1 MIIIFKGM
9 PSLRRVLQRSKARP
23 RGAHRG
29 GHRAAWRQRTIV
41 WWWWC
46 GVRLIIAPPPA
57 AAAASSSSSA
67 AAVPSSGALP
77 EVVLDQRLT
86 KADALA
92 IANAIHCPSRPTY
105 VDFKRET
112 RTLKVYTGSN
122 GCRRC
127 DVVVD
132 QVSTL
137 A

>member
-1 MIIIFKGM
+1 MYCSGRKHDLVERIEEVIA
-9 PSLRRVLQRSKARP
+9 Q
-23 RGAHRG
+23 RG
-29 GHRAAWRQRTIV
+29 GKGPSSGGGGAVSASSSP
-41 WWWWC
+41 
-46 GVRLIIAPPPA
+46 PPPA

-67 AAVPSSGALP
+67 AAAPSSGALP
-77 EVVLDQRLT
+77 EVVSDQRLT